1 MLELFTTVFFHLA
14 KIASLRYTNIV
25 LEKRRNMRGIFLTGP
40 LLVLSVAVLAGD
52 VYFHTSLASIIA
64 VSIAVGINLG
74 NILDRVSNRLA
85 TKE

>member
-1 MLELFTTVFFHLA
+1 M
-14 KIASLRYTNIV
+14 
-25 LEKRRNMRGIFLTGP
+25 RRIFITGT
-40 LLVLSVAVLAGD
+40 LLVLSVALLAAD